1 MIIEELQQLH
11 EILTKEGH
19 DLLSNKGNDYSGHT
33 ETDTLA
39 NIKSCGQFGIPPLQG
54 IVTRLLDKMSRLAS
68 FSKGVEN
75 KVKDDTVRDAVIDI
89 INYAV
94 IWYAVRKEQD
104 EEQLKKFA
112 PNYVVPPG
120 PNPFEHDQIRGP
132 GNNPQLPPPVVTW
145 SSDNTKGGNESA

>member
-1 MIIEELQQLH
+1 MTIEDLQKLH
-11 EILTKEGH
+11 QELTKEGH
-19 DLLSNKGNDYSGHT
+19 DLLCNKGNDYSGHT

-75 KVKDDTVRDAVIDI
+75 KVKDDTVKDAVIDI

-112 PNYVVPPG
+112 PAFPG
-120 PNPFEHDQIRGP
+120 PVFRGGP
-132 GNNPQLPPPVVTW
+132 Y
-145 SSDNTKGGNESA
+145 SSKPLTQWEITTTDNTKEPDETA

>member
-1 MIIEELQQLH
+1 MTIEDLQKLH
-11 EILTKEGH
+11 QELTKEGH
-19 DLLSNKGNDYSGHT
+19 DLLCNKGNDYSGHT

-75 KVKDDTVRDAVIDI
+75 KVKDDTVKDAVIDI

-94 IWYAVRKEQD
+94 IWYAVRKE
-104 EEQLKKFA
+104 EEDKKVLEKLPPVFT
-112 PNYVVPPG
+112 VPP
-120 PNPFEHDQIRGP
+120 PFTPSPTQWEI
-132 GNNPQLPPPVVTW
+132 TTT
-145 SSDNTKGGNESA
+145 DNTKESDETA